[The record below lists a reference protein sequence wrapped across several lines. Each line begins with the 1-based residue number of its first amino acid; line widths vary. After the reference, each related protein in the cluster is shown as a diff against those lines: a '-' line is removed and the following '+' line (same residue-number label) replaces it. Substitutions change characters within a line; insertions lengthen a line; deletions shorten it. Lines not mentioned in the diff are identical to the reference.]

1 VNNEEELEMYTI
13 PQMVWLLFEKSGL
26 ADLLSDEIYL
36 KCLYRVRTGKK
47 LDLKS
52 PTRFNEKLQWL
63 KLYDRKPLYTTL
75 VDKYAVRQY
84 IKDTIG
90 EEYLI
95 PLAGGPWESF
105 DEIDFSALPS
115 QFVLKCTHNS
125 GGLII
130 CRDKSTL
137 DIDAARKKINKL
149 LKRNYFFRGR
159 EWPYKNVPP
168 RIIAEQY
175 VTDGE
180 NDNLPV
186 YKIFCFQGEPRIIQS
201 IQNDKQS
208 NESIDYFD
216 TDWNLLKFRQNF
228 PNSASPFAR
237 PAQLPAMLETARK
250 LAKGMSFIRVDLYS
264 INGEVKFSE
273 YTFYSDSGTAK
284 FEPDTWDLTLGQWLR
299 LPEREHDE
307 DE

>member
-1 VNNEEELEMYTI
+1 MIL
-13 PQMVWLLFEKSGL
+13 QMARFFKKTRL

-36 KCLYRVRTGKK
+36 KILYRVRMGKK
-47 LDLKS
+47 LNLKN
-52 PTRFNEKLQWL
+52 PTCFNEKLQWL

-84 IKDTIG
+84 IKDKIG

-95 PLAGGPWESF
+95 PLVGGPWKSF
-105 DEIDFSALPS
+105 DEIDFDALPN
-115 QFVLKCTHNS
+115 QFVLKCTHDS
-125 GGLII
+125 GGLVI
-130 CRDKSTL
+130 CRDKSKL
-137 DIDAARKKINKL
+137 DRDAARKKISGCLKL
-149 LKRNYFFRGR
+149 NYYFGGR

-175 VTDGE
+175 MTDEE

-186 YKIFCFQGEPRIIQS
+186 YKIFCFHGEPRIIQS
-201 IQNDKQS
+201 IQNDKQP

-216 TDWNLLKFRQNF
+216 TDWNLLELRQNF
-228 PNSASPFAR
+228 PNSANPFAR
-237 PAQLPAMLETARK
+237 PDQLPAMLEVAKK
-250 LAKGMSFIRVDLYS
+250 LAKGMSFIRVDLYT
-264 INGEVKFSE
+264 INGKVKFSE

-299 LPEREHDE
+299 LPEKDQDE
-307 DE
+307 